1 MTIEQPICMGCFLN
15 NAFMN
20 EWSHLAN
27 IPPIINITPPDAGLT
42 WQEKDVLKYLGDA
55 WNHFNSLQ
63 NTSTD
68 DHNEFRDAI
77 HRTQQIIALRVA
89 RRVDKDVWSQPQ

>member
-1 MTIEQPICMGCFLN
+1 MSSEQPTCMGCCLN
-15 NAFMN
+15 YGFMSN
-20 EWSHLAN
+20 WPV
-27 IPPIINITPPDAGLT
+27 IPHPPVINITPPDAGLT

-68 DHNEFRDAI
+68 DQNEFRDAI
-77 HRTQQIIALRVA
+77 HRAQQIIALRVA
-89 RRVDKDVWSQPQ
+89 RRVDKDVWKQP